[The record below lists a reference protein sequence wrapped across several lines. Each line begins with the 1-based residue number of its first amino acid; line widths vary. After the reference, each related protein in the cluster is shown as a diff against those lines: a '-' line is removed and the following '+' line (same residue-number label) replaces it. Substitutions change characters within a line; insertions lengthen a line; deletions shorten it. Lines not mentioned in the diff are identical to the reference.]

1 MYQYITKILPKNSIQ
16 GYRDLLRYYD
26 IKVDY
31 DKFIGFVIIFGLLIA
46 ASITIFL
53 FLVLSIPLGYM
64 FFLTYIGFYFGF
76 EFAVYMLL
84 SLSVDSRAKT
94 TEKILPDA
102 LQMMAMNIK
111 AGMTTDR
118 ALLLTARP
126 EFGPLEK
133 ELNRAGKNVLAGME
147 ISQALMEIPER
158 IKSPVL
164 ERTIKMIVE
173 GIRSGGELSDLLQET
188 SEDIQDAAVVKGEVQ
203 SSVLMYAIFIFFAA
217 GIGAPLLY
225 GISTY
230 LVGVLSTQFTKFEGT
245 DIPSGGLNI
254 MGGDINISQE
264 FLLMFPIISLIITS
278 IFGSLIIGIVKNGTE
293 KDGVKI
299 IPILLALSM
308 AIFFIVRSIVSG
320 IFSGMV

>member
-1 MYQYITKILPKNSIQ
+1 MYQYITKILPKNSIK

-133 ELNRAGKNVLAGME
+133 ELKE
-147 ISQALMEIPER
+147 
-158 IKSPVL
+158 
-164 ERTIKMIVE
+164 
-173 GIRSGGELSDLLQET
+173 
-188 SEDIQDAAVVKGEVQ
+188 
-203 SSVLMYAIFIFFAA
+203 
-217 GIGAPLLY
+217 AP
-225 GISTY
+225 
-230 LVGVLSTQFTKFEGT
+230 
-245 DIPSGGLNI
+245 
-254 MGGDINISQE
+254 
-264 FLLMFPIISLIITS
+264 
-278 IFGSLIIGIVKNGTE
+278 
-293 KDGVKI
+293 KDNQKR
-299 IPILLALSM
+299 LAL
-308 AIFFIVRSIVSG
+308 ARCLRLCC
-320 IFSGMV
+320 

>member
-1 MYQYITKILPKNSIQ
+1 MYQYVTKILPKRFRNS
-16 GYRDLLRYYD
+16 YRSMLRYYD
-26 IKVDY
+26 MKVDY
-31 DKFIGFVIIFGLLIA
+31 DKFIGFAIVFGLLVA
-46 ASITIFL
+46 ACATLTPFIIFAIPFSYIFL
-53 FLVLSIPLGYM
+53 LTFL
-64 FFLTYIGFYFGF
+64 GFYFGF
-76 EFAVYMLL
+76 EFLVYMII

-102 LQMMAMNIK
+102 LQMMSMNLR

-147 ISQALMEIPER
+147 ITTALMGIPKR

-164 ERTIKMIVE
+164 ERTFKMIVE

-188 SEDIQDAAVVKGEVQ
+188 SEDIQNAAVVKGEVQ
-203 SSVLMYAIFIFFAA
+203 SSVMMYAIFIFFAA

-230 LVGVLSTQFTKFEGT
+230 LVGILSTQFGKFQTT
-245 DIPSGGLNI
+245 DISTTGLNI
-254 MGGDINISQE
+254 MGGEINISQE
-264 FLLMFPIISLIITS
+264 FLLIFPIISLIITS
-278 IFGSLIIGIVKNGTE
+278 VFGSLIIGIVKDGTE
-293 KDGVKI
+293 KGGVKL
-299 IPILLALSM
+299 IPILLLLSM
-308 AIFFIVRSIVSG
+308 VIFFFVRSIVSG
-320 IFSGMV
+320 IFAGMS